1 MVEELAKLERSQDK
15 PDSLPKKHLYKQ
27 ALACKDIYEK
37 ELKILNDSSPNK
49 KKLKT
54 GETKRT
60 GKERNDTPTRSA
72 DYDSDETIEM
82 TEEDIDKAYNS
93 VASALS
99 KF

>member
-1 MVEELAKLERSQDK
+1 MEELAKLECARDE
-15 PDSLPKKHLYKQ
+15 PDSLFKKHLYKQ

-37 ELKILNDSSPNK
+37 ELEMLDDSYTNN

-54 GETKRT
+54 GESKRG
-60 GKERNDTPTRSA
+60 GKERNEMPTRNA
-72 DYDSDETIEM
+72 DYDSDETIVM

-93 VASALS
+93 VASALC

>member
-1 MVEELAKLERSQDK
+1 MAKLERSQDE
-15 PDSLPKKHLYKQ
+15 PGSLTKKHLYKQ
-27 ALACKDIYEK
+27 ALTCKEIYDK
-37 ELKILNDSSPNK
+37 ELEMLNDSFTSK

-54 GETKRT
+54 GESKRT
-60 GKERNDTPTRSA
+60 GKERNEAPSRSA

-93 VASALS
+93 VASALC